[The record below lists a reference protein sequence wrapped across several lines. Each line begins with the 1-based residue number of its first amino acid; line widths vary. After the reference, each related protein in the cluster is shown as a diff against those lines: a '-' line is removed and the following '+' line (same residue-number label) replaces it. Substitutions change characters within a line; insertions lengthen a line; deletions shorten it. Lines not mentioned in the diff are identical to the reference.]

1 MEGLLE
7 NVTVPNPLNVN
18 VSVNVHIWLQNWQKS
33 AVNFIE
39 VQPWASAHSRL
50 VTAASAQNLS
60 VHQIQGLW
68 RQKSHNLQGFTQWH
82 IHSVRSRQWFSS
94 TVQCLM
100 LDQWLVCRKQ
110 ETSICCMSLDMD
122 TEMFTFDWCLVLC
135 VYFRTL
141 KLRLAF
147 ATQSSSWQQQ
157 QHTLRERHSVMSN
170 VKVIH
175 ANVTPN
181 IFTQH
186 GHQPI
191 FHFVWLLFTVLL
203 IMTVAR
209 AGPFTSYQLSVSHPR
224 LESWYMR
231 AAK

>member
-7 NVTVPNPLNVN
+7 NETVPNPL
-18 VSVNVHIWLQNWQKS
+18 NVHIWLQNWQKS

-122 TEMFTFDWCLVLC
+122 AEMFTFDWCLVLC
-135 VYFRTL
+135 IYFRTL

-157 QHTLRERHSVMSN
+157 QHALRERHSVMSN